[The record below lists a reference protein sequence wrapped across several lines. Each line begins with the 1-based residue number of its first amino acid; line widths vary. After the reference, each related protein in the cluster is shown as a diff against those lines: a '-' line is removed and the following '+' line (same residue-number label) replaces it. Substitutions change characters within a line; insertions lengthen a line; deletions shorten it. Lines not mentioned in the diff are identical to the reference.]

1 MTMTLKAPQ
10 PLPKPDQP
18 WVQDRR
24 GEPTQ
29 PFGQY
34 MTQLDELARA
44 LADNHVGT
52 LVNAAND
59 AAAAHAGVAVGA
71 LYRSGSQLM
80 VRVV

>member
-1 MTMTLKAPQ
+1 MTLKAPQ

-34 MTQLDELARA
+34 MTQLDELTRA
-44 LADNHVGT
+44 VANNEVGA

-59 AAAAHAGVAVGA
+59 AAAARAGVAVGS
-71 LYRSGSQLM
+71 LYRSGSQVL
-80 VRVV
+80 VRVS